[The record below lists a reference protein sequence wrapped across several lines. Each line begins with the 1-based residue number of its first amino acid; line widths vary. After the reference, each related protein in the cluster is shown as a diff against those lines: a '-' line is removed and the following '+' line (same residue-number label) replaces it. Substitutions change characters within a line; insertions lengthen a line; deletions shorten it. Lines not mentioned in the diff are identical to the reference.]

1 MEDLPAN
8 SEEVLSPANAQIE
21 IADGIAVIKISGDW
35 LVSDKRP
42 DSGVIIGKL
51 PPDAREIKFDA
62 SALGK
67 FDSAL
72 ICFLLKIY
80 DASIERKTALSLASL
95 PESAVSLLNLA
106 TAVNIKTNESKNYHN
121 KNIFHEVGTHT
132 ISTLQKVKQQLAF
145 LGEFTM
151 AFCNIFRLRSRFMA
165 SDLMKAVQ
173 RSGPNALLIVSL
185 ISFLVGLILAF
196 VGAIQLSKFGST
208 IYIADLVGLAMVR
221 EMGAI
226 MVAIV
231 MAGRTGAAFAAE
243 LGSMKVNEE
252 ISAYR
257 TFGISPMEFLV
268 LPRMIALVLM
278 FPLLTIFADLMG
290 IIGGFA
296 IAWGM
301 FDINYE
307 SYLAH
312 TANFLD
318 LTQCLAGIGKSVVF
332 GIIVAMVGCMKG
344 MTCGDSAEDVGLATT
359 SSVVTSITLIVVA
372 DAIFAVLFNIFGI

>member
-1 MEDLPAN
+1 MIAN
-8 SEEVLSPANAQIE
+8 KQKEILTLADAKIE
-21 IADGIAVIKISGDW
+21 TVGSLTIIKISGDW
-35 LVSDKRP
+35 LISAKRP
-42 DSGVIIGKL
+42 LANDITSKILGSTNQ
-51 PPDAREIKFDA
+51 IKFDC
-62 SALGK
+62 SEIGK

-80 DASIERKTALSLASL
+80 DFCLSKKISIDRSTIPQDARALF
-95 PESAVSLLNLA
+95 NLA
-106 TAVNIKTNESKNYHN
+106 TAVNIKSNESKNYQN

-132 ISTLQKVKQQLAF
+132 ISTIEKIKEQVAF
-145 LGEFTM
+145 VGEFTM
-151 AFCNIFRLRSRFMA
+151 AFLNLFRLRSRFMFA
-165 SDLMKAVQ
+165 DLMTAIQ
-173 RSGPNALLIVSL
+173 RSGPNALLIVSI

-252 ISAYR
+252 IAAYR
-257 TFGISPMEFLV
+257 TFGISPMDFLV

-278 FPLLTIFADLMG
+278 FPLLTVFADLMG
-290 IIGGFA
+290 ILGGFS

-307 SYLAH
+307 SYFAH
-312 TANFLD
+312 TAKFLN
-318 LTQCLAGIGKSVVF
+318 LTQCFAGLGKSVIF
-332 GIIVAMVGCMKG
+332 GIIVAMIGCMKG

-359 SSVVTSITLIVVA
+359 SSVVTSITLIVIA
-372 DAIFAVLFNIFGI
+372 DAIFAVIFNIFGI